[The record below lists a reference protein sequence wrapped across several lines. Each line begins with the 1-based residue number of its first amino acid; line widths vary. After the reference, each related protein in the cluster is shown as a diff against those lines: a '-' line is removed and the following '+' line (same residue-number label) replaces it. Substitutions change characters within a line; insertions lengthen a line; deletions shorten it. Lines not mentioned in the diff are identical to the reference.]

1 MGTTNALHTAT
12 TNFLELIGNGKTY
25 KAPPYQ
31 RDYAWTEAE
40 WDDLWNDILELRQ
53 NPDTRHYMGALVV
66 QAKTDREFVVID
78 GQQRLATISI
88 LALAV
93 IDRLQRMAEQGM
105 DPAQNRERAQELRNR
120 FIGEKDPASLI
131 ERSRLA
137 LNKTDDGFYQ
147 DYLVQIR
154 EPRNPRGLPGSNKLL
169 HKCFAYFSDAI
180 ERLADLREDGV
191 AVARLLSETVARKL
205 LFILVT
211 VEDEMNAY
219 TVFETLNARGLEL
232 TTTDL
237 LKNYLFSKV
246 KTAADLRVLQRRW
259 QTLIAV
265 VAQERFTE
273 FLRYHLLCE
282 RPQIRKERL
291 FKVIRER
298 ISDTQE
304 VFALLDA
311 LENRGEMFAS
321 FFDPDHGDWAELREA
336 KPFVRELVLFRTQQA
351 TPLLFAARERFSD
364 KDFVRVLKLA
374 NAISFRYAIVGRLN
388 PNKLELA
395 YHGAAKAIL
404 DGKATTP
411 AEVFDR
417 LRTIYVT
424 DAQFM
429 EHFAAFSVSMRRR
442 KLVKYILCKLEKAQ
456 GGADRDPETDP
467 GSIEHIL
474 PANPTQDWAE
484 AFGHNQLDAAT
495 ERIGNL
501 TLLEPAKNRDISHA
515 PFAEKRAA
523 YATSAYAL
531 TQRIPDIAPEEW
543 TFALLEE
550 RQKRLAQWAVTVWR
564 SDFA

>member
-1 MGTTNALHTAT
+1 MGTTNALNTVT
-12 TNFLELIGNGKTY
+12 VNFLELIGNGKAY
-25 KAPPYQ
+25 KVPPYQ
-31 RDYAWTEAE
+31 RDYAWMEAE
-40 WDDLWNDILELRQ
+40 WDDLWNDILELRGK
-53 NPDTRHYMGALVV
+53 PDSRHYMGALVV
-66 QAKTDREFVVID
+66 QGETDREFVVID

-93 IDRLQRMAEQGM
+93 IDRLQRMAEHGI
-105 DPAQNRERAQELRNR
+105 DAAQNRERAKELRNR
-120 FIGEKDPASLI
+120 FIGEKDPVSLI

-154 EPRNPRGLPGSNKLL
+154 EPRNPRGLHRSNKLL
-169 HKCFAYFSDAI
+169 YKCFRYFSDAI
-180 ERLADLREDGV
+180 ERLPDLREDGV
-191 AVARLLSETVARKL
+191 ALASLLSETVARKL

-246 KTAADLRVLQRRW
+246 KTAADLHALQRRW
-259 QTLIAV
+259 QTLIAT

-282 RPQIRKERL
+282 LPKIRKERL
-291 FKVIRER
+291 FKLIRER
-298 ISDTQE
+298 VSDTQD

-321 FFDPDHGDWAELREA
+321 FFDPNHGDWTDLREA
-336 KPFVRELVLFRTQQA
+336 KPFIRELVLFRTRQV

-374 NAISFRYAIVGRLN
+374 SAISFRYAIVGRLN
-388 PNKLELA
+388 PNRLEPA

-404 DGKATTP
+404 DRTVTTP
-411 AEVFDR
+411 AEVFDS
-417 LRTIYVT
+417 LRGIYVT

-429 EHFAAFSVSMRRR
+429 ENFAAISMNMRRR
-442 KLVKYILCKLEKAQ
+442 KLIKYILCKLEKEQ

-474 PANPTQDWAE
+474 PANPTQDWIN
-484 AFGHNQLDAAT
+484 AFGNNQLDAAT
-495 ERIGNL
+495 DRIGNL
-501 TLLEPAKNRDISHA
+501 TLLEPAKNRDISHE
-515 PFAEKRAA
+515 PFAEKRSA

-531 TQRIPDIAPEEW
+531 TQRIPEIAPEEW

-550 RQKRLAQWAVTVWR
+550 RQKRLAQCAVKAWR